1 MRSVDRG
8 YYDKI
13 FLLNTVNYMEKL
25 MRTNFKFKIAAV
37 LGLLAIL
44 IGLTGCAN
52 NNSNKI
58 TVVGSSAMQLLAEQ
72 AGNDYRLSHP
82 DSNIVVQGGGSGTG
96 LSQVQAGAVEI
107 GTSDVFAETQKGID
121 AKKLQNHLVAVVGI
135 VPIVNKSAGVKN
147 LTRQQLSDIFT
158 GKITNWK
165 QVGGKNQNITVINR
179 SKGSGTRGTFEGLI
193 LNGKKPIQAQEQD
206 YNGTVRKIVSST
218 PGTIS
223 YISFPYANDEN
234 IQKLS
239 IDKIKPTNKN
249 VETNRWHLWSYEH
262 MYTKG
267 KPNKNVQ
274 KFIDYMLG
282 SKVQNDLVPKL
293 GYISINK
300 MQVERDSNNHVVQ
313 K

>member
-1 MRSVDRG
+1 
-8 YYDKI
+8 
-13 FLLNTVNYMEKL
+13 
-25 MRTNFKFKIAAV
+25 MRTNFKFKIAAFC
-37 LGLLAIL
+37 GLLAIL

-147 LTRQQLSDIFT
+147 LSKQQLSDIFT

-165 QVGGKNQNITVINR
+165 QVGGKNQNIIVINR

-193 LNGKKPIQAQEQD
+193 LNGKKTIQAQEQD
-206 YNGTVRKIVSST
+206 SNGTVRKIVSST

-239 IDKIKPTNKN
+239 IDGIKPTNKN

-300 MQVERDSNNHVVQ
+300 MKVERDSNNHIVQ

>member
-1 MRSVDRG
+1 MR
-8 YYDKI
+8 K
-13 FLLNTVNYMEKL
+13 
-25 MRTNFKFKIAAV
+25 NFKFKIAAV
-37 LGLLAIL
+37 CGLLAIL

-135 VPIVNKSAGVKN
+135 VPIVNKSAGVSN
-147 LTRQQLSDIFT
+147 LSKQQLSDIFT

-165 QVGGKNQNITVINR
+165 QVGGKKQTITVINR
-179 SKGSGTRGTFEGLI
+179 SKGSGTRGTFEGLV

-206 YNGTVRKIVSST
+206 SNGTVRKIVSST

-234 IQKLS
+234 IQKVS
-239 IDKIKPTNKN
+239 IDGIKPTNKN

-262 MYTKG
+262 IYTKG

-293 GYISINK
+293 GYISIDK

>member
-1 MRSVDRG
+1 MR
-8 YYDKI
+8 K
-13 FLLNTVNYMEKL
+13 
-25 MRTNFKFKIAAV
+25 NFKFKIAAV
-37 LGLLAIL
+37 CGLLAIL

-121 AKKLQNHLVAVVGI
+121 AKKLQNHLVAVVGV
-135 VPIVNKSAGVKN
+135 VPIANKSAGVSN
-147 LTRQQLSDIFT
+147 LSKQQLSDIFT

-165 QVGGKNQNITVINR
+165 QVGGKNQTITVINR
-179 SKGSGTRGTFEGLI
+179 SKGSGTRGTFEGLV
-193 LNGKKPIQAQEQD
+193 LNEKKPIQAQEQD
-206 YNGTVRKIVSST
+206 SNGTVRKIVSST

-223 YISFPYANDEN
+223 YISFQYANDEN

-239 IDKIKPTNKN
+239 IDGIKPTNKN
-249 VETNRWHLWSYEH
+249 VETNRWQLWSYEH
-262 MYTKG
+262 IYTKG

-293 GYISINK
+293 GYISIDK

>member
-121 AKKLQNHLVAVVGI
+121 ATKLQNHLVAVVGI

-179 SKGSGTRGTFEGLI
+179 SKGSGTRGTFDGLI

-206 YNGTVRKIVSST
+206 SNGTVRKIVSST

>member
-121 AKKLQNHLVAVVGI
+121 ATKLQNHLVAVVGI

-147 LTRQQLSDIFT
+147 LTRQQVSDIFT

-206 YNGTVRKIVSST
+206 SNGTVRKIVSST

>member
-1 MRSVDRG
+1 MR
-8 YYDKI
+8 K
-13 FLLNTVNYMEKL
+13 
-25 MRTNFKFKIAAV
+25 NFKFKIAAV
-37 LGLLAIL
+37 CGLLAIL
-44 IGLTGCAN
+44 IGLTGCVN

-135 VPIVNKSAGVKN
+135 VPIVNKSAGVSN
-147 LTRQQLSDIFT
+147 LSKQQLSDIFT

-165 QVGGKNQNITVINR
+165 QVGGKNQTITVINR
-179 SKGSGTRGTFEGLI
+179 SKGSGTRGTFEGLV

-206 YNGTVRKIVSST
+206 SNGTVRKIVSST

-239 IDKIKPTNKN
+239 IDGIKPTNKN

-262 MYTKG
+262 IYTKG

-293 GYISINK
+293 GYISIDK

>member
-1 MRSVDRG
+1 MR
-8 YYDKI
+8 K
-13 FLLNTVNYMEKL
+13 
-25 MRTNFKFKIAAV
+25 NFKFKIGAV
-37 LGLLAIL
+37 CGLLAIL

-135 VPIVNKSAGVKN
+135 VPIVNKSAGVSN
-147 LTRQQLSDIFT
+147 LSKQQLSDIFT

-165 QVGGKNQNITVINR
+165 QVGGKNQTITVINR
-179 SKGSGTRGTFEGLI
+179 SKGSGTRGTFEGLV

-206 YNGTVRKIVSST
+206 SNGTVRKIVSST

-239 IDKIKPTNKN
+239 IDGIKPTNKN

-262 MYTKG
+262 IYTKG

-293 GYISINK
+293 GYISIDK

>member
-1 MRSVDRG
+1 MR
-8 YYDKI
+8 K
-13 FLLNTVNYMEKL
+13 
-25 MRTNFKFKIAAV
+25 NFKFKIAAV
-37 LGLLAIL
+37 CGLLAIL

-135 VPIVNKSAGVKN
+135 VPIVNKSAGVSN
-147 LTRQQLSDIFT
+147 LSKQQLSDIFT

-165 QVGGKNQNITVINR
+165 QVGGKNQTITVINR
-179 SKGSGTRGTFEGLI
+179 SKGSGTRGTFEGLV

-206 YNGTVRKIVSST
+206 SNGTVRKIVSST

-239 IDKIKPTNKN
+239 IDGIKPTNKN

-262 MYTKG
+262 IYTKG

-293 GYISINK
+293 GYISIDK
-300 MQVERDSNNHVVQ
+300 MQVERYSNNHVVQ

>member
-1 MRSVDRG
+1 MR
-8 YYDKI
+8 K
-13 FLLNTVNYMEKL
+13 
-25 MRTNFKFKIAAV
+25 NFKFKIAAV
-37 LGLLAIL
+37 CGLLAIL

-135 VPIVNKSAGVKN
+135 VPIVNKSAGVSN
-147 LTRQQLSDIFT
+147 LSKQQLSDIFT

-165 QVGGKNQNITVINR
+165 QVGGKNQTITVINR
-179 SKGSGTRGTFEGLI
+179 SKGSGTRGTFEGLV

-206 YNGTVRKIVSST
+206 SNGTVRKIVSST

-239 IDKIKPTNKN
+239 IDGIKPTNKN
-249 VETNRWHLWSYEH
+249 VETNRWYLWSYEH
-262 MYTKG
+262 IYTKG

-293 GYISINK
+293 GYISIDK

>member
-1 MRSVDRG
+1 MR
-8 YYDKI
+8 K
-13 FLLNTVNYMEKL
+13 
-25 MRTNFKFKIAAV
+25 NFKFKIAAV
-37 LGLLAIL
+37 CGLLAIL

-121 AKKLQNHLVAVVGI
+121 AKKLQNHLVAVVGV
-135 VPIVNKSAGVKN
+135 VPIANKSAGVSN
-147 LTRQQLSDIFT
+147 LSKQQLSDIFT

-165 QVGGKNQNITVINR
+165 QVGGKNQTITVINR
-179 SKGSGTRGTFEGLI
+179 SKGSGTRGTFEGLV

-206 YNGTVRKIVSST
+206 SNGTVRKIVSST

-239 IDKIKPTNKN
+239 IDGIKPTNKN

-262 MYTKG
+262 IYTKG

-293 GYISINK
+293 GYISIDK

>member
-135 VPIVNKSAGVKN
+135 VPIVSKSAGVKN

-206 YNGTVRKIVSST
+206 SNGTVRKIVSST

>member
-72 AGNDYRLSHP
+72 AGNDYRLPHP

-206 YNGTVRKIVSST
+206 SNGTVRKIVSST

>member
-1 MRSVDRG
+1 
-8 YYDKI
+8 
-13 FLLNTVNYMEKL
+13 
-25 MRTNFKFKIAAV
+25 MRTNFKFKIAAFC
-37 LGLLAIL
+37 GLLAIL

-147 LTRQQLSDIFT
+147 LTKQQLSDIFT

-206 YNGTVRKIVSST
+206 SNGTVRKIVSST

-239 IDKIKPTNKN
+239 IDGIKPTNKN

-282 SKVQNDLVPKL
+282 STVQNDLVPKL
-293 GYISINK
+293 DYISINK
-300 MQVERDSNNHVVQ
+300 MKVERDSNNHIVQ

>member
-1 MRSVDRG
+1 
-8 YYDKI
+8 
-13 FLLNTVNYMEKL
+13 

-165 QVGGKNQNITVINR
+165 QVGGKNQNITVINS

-206 YNGTVRKIVSST
+206 SNGTVRKIVSST

-300 MQVERDSNNHVVQ
+300 MQVERDSNNHVVR

>member
-1 MRSVDRG
+1 MR
-8 YYDKI
+8 K
-13 FLLNTVNYMEKL
+13 
-25 MRTNFKFKIAAV
+25 NFKFKIAAV
-37 LGLLAIL
+37 CGLLAIL

-52 NNSNKI
+52 NNSNNI

-135 VPIVNKSAGVKN
+135 VPIVNKSAGVSN
-147 LTRQQLSDIFT
+147 LSKQQLSDIFT

-165 QVGGKNQNITVINR
+165 QVGGKKQTITVINR
-179 SKGSGTRGTFEGLI
+179 SKGSGTRGTFEGLV

-206 YNGTVRKIVSST
+206 SNGTVRKIVSST

-239 IDKIKPTNKN
+239 IDGIKPTNKN

-262 MYTKG
+262 IYTKG

-293 GYISINK
+293 GYISIDK

>member
-1 MRSVDRG
+1 
-8 YYDKI
+8 
-13 FLLNTVNYMEKL
+13 
-25 MRTNFKFKIAAV
+25 MRTNFKFKIAAFC
-37 LGLLAIL
+37 GLLAIL

-147 LTRQQLSDIFT
+147 LTKQQLSDIFT

-193 LNGKKPIQAQEQD
+193 LNEKKPIQAQEQD
-206 YNGTVRKIVSST
+206 SNGTVRKIVSST

-239 IDKIKPTNKN
+239 IDGIKPTNKN

-274 KFIDYMLG
+274 KFINYMLG
-282 SKVQNDLVPKL
+282 SKVQDDLVPKL

-300 MQVERDSNNHVVQ
+300 MKVERDSNNHVVQ

>member
-44 IGLTGCAN
+44 NGLTGCAN

-121 AKKLQNHLVAVVGI
+121 ATKLQNHLVAVVGI

-206 YNGTVRKIVSST
+206 SNGTVRKIVSST

-300 MQVERDSNNHVVQ
+300 MQVERDSNNHVVR

>member
-44 IGLTGCAN
+44 NGLTGCAN

-206 YNGTVRKIVSST
+206 SNGTVRKIVSST

>member
-135 VPIVNKSAGVKN
+135 VPIVNKSAGVKD

-206 YNGTVRKIVSST
+206 SNGTVRKIVSST

-239 IDKIKPTNKN
+239 IDKVKPTNKN

>member
-1 MRSVDRG
+1 MR
-8 YYDKI
+8 K
-13 FLLNTVNYMEKL
+13 
-25 MRTNFKFKIAAV
+25 NFKFKIAAV
-37 LGLLAIL
+37 CGLLAIL

-135 VPIVNKSAGVKN
+135 VPIVNKSAGVSN
-147 LTRQQLSDIFT
+147 LSKQQLSDIFT

-165 QVGGKNQNITVINR
+165 QVGGKNQTITVINR
-179 SKGSGTRGTFEGLI
+179 SKGSGTRGTFEGLV

-206 YNGTVRKIVSST
+206 SNGTVRKIVSST

-239 IDKIKPTNKN
+239 IDHVKPTNKN
-249 VETNRWHLWSYEH
+249 ITTNKWKLWSYEH

-267 KPNKNVQ
+267 KPSKKVRS
-274 KFIDYMLG
+274 FIDYMLG
-282 SKVQNDLVPKL
+282 KHVQQKLVPKI
-293 GYISINK
+293 GYLSVNDMK
-300 MQVERDSNNHVVQ
+300 VTRNSKNQVTQ
-313 K
+313 IGK

>member
-206 YNGTVRKIVSST
+206 SNGTVRKMVSST

-239 IDKIKPTNKN
+239 IDGIKPTNKN
-249 VETNRWHLWSYEH
+249 VVTNRWHLWSYEH

>member
-1 MRSVDRG
+1 MK
-8 YYDKI
+8 KI
-13 FLLNTVNYMEKL
+13 
-25 MRTNFKFKIAAV
+25 FKFKIAAV
-37 LGLLAIL
+37 CGLLAIL

-135 VPIVNKSAGVKN
+135 VPIVNKSAGVSN
-147 LTRQQLSDIFT
+147 LSKQQLSDIFT

-165 QVGGKNQNITVINR
+165 QVGGKNQTITVINR
-179 SKGSGTRGTFEGLI
+179 SKGSGTRGTFEGLV

-206 YNGTVRKIVSST
+206 SNGTVRKIVSST

-239 IDKIKPTNKN
+239 IDGIKPTNKN

-262 MYTKG
+262 IYTKG

-293 GYISINK
+293 GYISIDK

>member
-206 YNGTVRKIVSST
+206 SNGTVRKIVSST

-239 IDKIKPTNKN
+239 IDGIKPTNKN
-249 VETNRWHLWSYEH
+249 VVTNRWHLWSYEH

>member
-1 MRSVDRG
+1 
-8 YYDKI
+8 
-13 FLLNTVNYMEKL
+13 

-206 YNGTVRKIVSST
+206 SNGTVRKIVSST

-274 KFIDYMLG
+274 KFIDYMLR

-300 MQVERDSNNHVVQ
+300 MQVERDSNNHVVR

>member
-206 YNGTVRKIVSST
+206 SNGTVRKIVSST

-249 VETNRWHLWSYEH
+249 VETNRWRLWSYEH

>member
-1 MRSVDRG
+1 MR
-8 YYDKI
+8 K
-13 FLLNTVNYMEKL
+13 
-25 MRTNFKFKIAAV
+25 NFKFKIAAAC
-37 LGLLAIL
+37 GLLAIL

-135 VPIVNKSAGVKN
+135 VPIVNKSAGVSN
-147 LTRQQLSDIFT
+147 LSKQQLSDIFT

-165 QVGGKNQNITVINR
+165 QVGGKNQTITVINR
-179 SKGSGTRGTFEGLI
+179 SKGSGTRGTFEGLV

-206 YNGTVRKIVSST
+206 SNGTVRKIVSST

-239 IDKIKPTNKN
+239 INGIKPTNKN
-249 VETNRWHLWSYEH
+249 VETNRWQLWSYEH
-262 MYTKG
+262 IYTKG

-293 GYISINK
+293 GYISIDK

>member
-1 MRSVDRG
+1 
-8 YYDKI
+8 
-13 FLLNTVNYMEKL
+13 

-165 QVGGKNQNITVINR
+165 QVGSKNQNITVINR

-206 YNGTVRKIVSST
+206 SNGTVRKIVSST

-239 IDKIKPTNKN
+239 IDGIKPTNKN

>member
-1 MRSVDRG
+1 MR
-8 YYDKI
+8 K
-13 FLLNTVNYMEKL
+13 
-25 MRTNFKFKIAAV
+25 NFKFKIAAV
-37 LGLLAIL
+37 CGLLAIL

-135 VPIVNKSAGVKN
+135 VPIVNKSAGVSN
-147 LTRQQLSDIFT
+147 LSKQQLSDIFT

-165 QVGGKNQNITVINR
+165 QVGGKNQTITVINR
-179 SKGSGTRGTFEGLI
+179 SKGSGTRGTFEGLV

-206 YNGTVRKIVSST
+206 SNGTVRKIVSST

-239 IDKIKPTNKN
+239 IDGIKPTNKN

-262 MYTKG
+262 IYTKG

-274 KFIDYMLG
+274 KFIEYMLG

-293 GYISINK
+293 GYISIDK

>member
-1 MRSVDRG
+1 MR
-8 YYDKI
+8 K
-13 FLLNTVNYMEKL
+13 
-25 MRTNFKFKIAAV
+25 NFKFKIAAV
-37 LGLLAIL
+37 CGLLAIL

-121 AKKLQNHLVAVVGI
+121 AKKLQNHLVAVVGV
-135 VPIVNKSAGVKN
+135 VPIANKSAGVNN
-147 LTRQQLSDIFT
+147 LSKQQLSDIFT

-165 QVGGKNQNITVINR
+165 QVGGKNQTITVINR
-179 SKGSGTRGTFEGLI
+179 SKGSGTRGTFEGLV

-206 YNGTVRKIVSST
+206 SNGTVRKIVSST

-223 YISFPYANDEN
+223 YISFQYANDEN

-239 IDKIKPTNKN
+239 IDGIKPTNKN
-249 VETNRWHLWSYEH
+249 VETNRWQLWSYEH
-262 MYTKG
+262 IYTKG

-293 GYISINK
+293 GYISIDK